1 MRPSLLVSASDA
13 DIDAVIRTNL
23 FGVIA
28 CTRAAIP
35 SMLRQRRGVI
45 LNVSSVAA
53 ARPSRGQTVYAATKG
68 AIEAFTR
75 AVAVEY
81 ARKGIRCE
89 CISPGPVDTGM
100 FAATKALG
108 GEAVLEQTPWK
119 RFVTPEEIAG
129 KAVLL
134 LSGDA
139 GSAPGPFT
147 PLTEALRRD
156 DVARGS
162 CTSLMA
168 ARRSV
173 RRFRPEVPDRAL
185 IESVLA
191 SAVTAPS
198 ASNKQPWRFLVVKNR
213 ETIARLAAAVRAA
226 VDRVAL
232 AVEPGFEA
240 VFPRLRRLLHQVRA
254 RPPGH
259 RPDLPAPDD
268 PLATSPGR
276 GSARTIGS
284 ACRRWNGIRGLI
296 GTSLALQNLLLAAHA
311 AGLGASG
318 MTGPLVAADVIREI
332 LRVPASWHIVALVP
346 VGYAD
351 EAPAPTGRKPAS
363 QVTDWIE

>member
-1 MRPSLLVSASDA
+1 MPDARALEGMRIIVTGASRGLGRAIAIACAQNGAIVGINFNRSEHDALEVAGRIGAAGMLLKFDVADPAGVAAAFEAFAHRTGGLDAIVNNAGIVRPSLLVSASDA

-100 FAATKALG
+100 FAATKALA

-139 GSAPGPFT
+139 GSG
-147 PLTEALRRD
+147 
-156 DVARGS
+156 VG
-162 CTSLMA
+162 
-168 ARRSV
+168 
-173 RRFRPEVPDRAL
+173 
-185 IESVLA
+185 
-191 SAVTAPS
+191 AVHT
-198 ASNKQPWRFLVVKNR
+198 
-213 ETIARLAAAVRAA
+213 
-226 VDRVAL
+226 VDGGV
-232 AVEPGFEA
+232 
-240 VFPRLRRLLHQVRA
+240 
-254 RPPGH
+254 
-259 RPDLPAPDD
+259 
-268 PLATSPGR
+268 
-276 GSARTIGS
+276 
-284 ACRRWNGIRGLI
+284 
-296 GTSLALQNLLLAAHA
+296 A
-311 AGLGASG
+311 AG
-318 MTGPLVAADVIREI
+318 
-332 LRVPASWHIVALVP
+332 
-346 VGYAD
+346 
-351 EAPAPTGRKPAS
+351 
-363 QVTDWIE
+363 